1 MYMQTSCASSTIYDF
16 RRDSDGIARS
26 DFVDVD
32 RAIRL
37 GTEMARSTVDEQLGP
52 IDVGPEAIAYAT
64 DRLKSKIARD
74 AVCDPVGE
82 VYSGLLSYGFL
93 SKRCR
98 GGKVIYHHN
107 RQLEPKP
114 PAPTDDWLVDHV
126 RRNGPLSIPRWRELF
141 PRRSTQY
148 VLYRFERLW
157 RADRL
162 SRSWMPH
169 IEGAIDGSLIYA
181 PKPRANGGR
190 P

>member
-1 MYMQTSCASSTIYDF
+1 MYMQTSCASSPI
-16 RRDSDGIARS
+16 SDPSG
-26 DFVDVD
+26 FVYID
-32 RAIRL
+32 RAVRL
-37 GTEMARSTVDEQLGP
+37 GTEMAREQADEQLGP

-64 DRLKSKIARD
+64 DRLRSKIARD
-74 AVCDPVGE
+74 AVYDPVGE

-93 SKRCR
+93 SKRR
-98 GGKVIYHHN
+98 PGGKVIYHHN

-114 PAPTDDWLVDHV
+114 PAPTDDWLVDYV
-126 RRNGPLSIPRWRELF
+126 RRNGPLSIPQWRDLF
-141 PRRSTQY
+141 TRRTTQY

-169 IEGAIDGSLIYA
+169 IEGATDGSLIYA
-181 PKPRANGGR
+181 PRLPTMGGR